1 MGYVL
6 GLVGIFFMVN
16 SWDESGAWHAWYNSL
31 SQKLYSLCQGFEKS
45 LGERERGIPVR
56 NLDLFNILVTPFLE
70 ASDAEMHIQERT
82 QTVGL
87 QIHNK
92 GATLGRLLA
101 ILSTDNGL
109 ACEGADSS
117 ILESKL
123 NAHWQAHS
131 VFPDSVDILKTLAD
145 YAFAIGKEAEAP
157 SEGAK
162 KDTLN
167 AVKNNVL
174 FGCYQIA
181 NELTRH
187 LQPLYDHKPESL
199 DSMLEPYCSPYNNLL
214 DHGARDFAIQAYENF
229 IKILQEKNGGDRY
242 PPLEGPPYHINERQK
257 RIQQRLDSYD
267 QIPQLLGT
275 LKELNEKI
283 LAQGLASAW
292 PSPLQ
297 SQGRT

>member
-1 MGYVL
+1 
-6 GLVGIFFMVN
+6 MVN
-16 SWDESGAWHAWYNSL
+16 SWDGSEKWLTWYNHV
-31 SQKLYSLCQGFEKS
+31 SQNLYSLCQGFEES
-45 LGERERGIPVR
+45 LGEGGRGIPVR

-70 ASDAEMHIQERT
+70 ASDAEIAMQDRRGQ

-109 ACEGADSS
+109 ACEGTDLS
-117 ILESKL
+117 ILEYKL

-131 VFPDSVDILKTLAD
+131 VFPDSVGILKTLAD

-157 SEGAK
+157 SARAK

-181 NELTRH
+181 NELTGH
-187 LQPLYDHKPESL
+187 LQSLYDHKPESL
-199 DSMLEPYCSPYNNLL
+199 DSMLEPYCFPYNNLSN
-214 DHGARDFAIQAYENF
+214 HGARDFAIQEYEKV
-229 IKILQEKNGGDRY
+229 IKSLQEKNGGDRY
-242 PPLEGPPYHINERQK
+242 PPLEGPPYHIGKRQE
-257 RIQQRLDSYD
+257 RIQQRLSSYEE
-267 QIPQLLGT
+267 IPQLQET
-275 LKELNEKI
+275 LSGLMNNILEQKLFSEL
-283 LAQGLASAW
+283 
-292 PSPLQ
+292 SPAGHQ
-297 SQGRT
+297 RT

>member
-1 MGYVL
+1 V
-6 GLVGIFFMVN
+6 VN
-16 SWDESGAWHAWYNSL
+16 SWDGSGAWYAWYNSL
-31 SQKLYSLCQGFEKS
+31 SQKLYSLCQGFEES
-45 LGERERGIPVR
+45 LGERERGIPAR
-56 NLDLFNILVTPFLE
+56 NLDPFKILVTPFLE
-70 ASDAEMHIQERT
+70 ASDAEMNIQERR

-101 ILSTDNGL
+101 ILSTNNGL
-109 ACEGADSS
+109 ACDGADPS
-117 ILESKL
+117 ILEYKL

-131 VFPDSVDILKTLAD
+131 VFPDSVGILKTLAD
-145 YAFAIGKEAEAP
+145 YAFAIGNEAEAL
-157 SEGAK
+157 SEGAE

-167 AVKNNVL
+167 ALKNNVL

-187 LQPLYDHKPESL
+187 LQSLYDHKPESWH
-199 DSMLEPYCSPYNNLL
+199 SMLKPYGLPEDLSQNYGVAEN
-214 DHGARDFAIQAYENF
+214 AIQAYEKF
-229 IKILQEKNGGDRY
+229 IERLQEKNGGDRY

-257 RIQQRLDSYD
+257 RIQQRLDSYEE
-267 QIPQLLGT
+267 IPQLLTT
-275 LKELNEKI
+275 LEELNEKI
-283 LAQGLASAW
+283 LAQGLSSTW